1 MKALKLTVLALFVSA
16 FSFAQKVED
25 KAQTAKLQVNLPST
39 TSAAKWEKDTH
50 DFGDLEK
57 GKPVSY
63 EFSFVNTSKE
73 TILITNVKPACG
85 CTATNYTKTPIKPG
99 EKGVVEATYNAAAP
113 GAFNKTVTVTT
124 SEADAAPKILF
135 IKGNVKTEDSQQKS
149 VLLK

>member
-25 KAQTAKLQVNLPST
+25 KAQVSKMQVNLPST

-50 DFGDLEK
+50 DFGDIEK

-73 TILITNVKPACG
+73 TILITSVKPACG

-99 EKGVVEATYNAAAP
+99 GKGMVEATYNAAAP
-113 GAFNKTVTVTT
+113 GAFNKTITVTT
-124 SEADAAPKILF
+124 SEAEAAPKILF
-135 IKGNVKTEDSQQKS
+135 IKGNVKSEESEQKS